1 VQTCVYVDGEISA
14 PEDACVRVFD
24 HGFLF
29 GDSVYEVFWWHHGAL
44 IQEEA
49 HLDRLEASAERL
61 YMDVQFSRPEL
72 VAAVQETVRAAGAT
86 LADDAYVRL
95 VVTRG
100 AGPLGLD
107 FRAVARRS
115 LIIVVAPA
123 HRPSEEAVARG
134 LSVALVGRRRM
145 SAQALDP
152 RAKTGNY
159 LNNVL
164 ALHEARLAGAD
175 DAIMLNDAGEVTE
188 ATTANVYVIRDGIL
202 TTPPLDAGILCG
214 TTRIRV
220 LALCAEAGIVA
231 REAPLHPDDLRA
243 ADEIFLSS
251 SVRGIL
257 PVCAIDGEAVGPK
270 DRADALGPTARDLR
284 ARFEAAAAAEAAAYR
299 QTTLP
304 GRT

>member
-1 VQTCVYVDGEISA
+1 VLTRVYVDGEISA
-14 PEDACVRVFD
+14 PEDARVHVFD

-29 GDSVYEVFWWHHGAL
+29 GDSVYEVFWWHHGVL

-49 HLDRLEASAERL
+49 HLDRLEASARRL
-61 YMDVQFSRPEL
+61 YMDIEFTRPAL
-72 VAAVQETVRAAGAT
+72 VAAVQETVRAAGA
-86 LADDAYVRL
+86 APGDDAYVRL

-100 AGPLGLD
+100 TGPLGLD
-107 FRAVARRS
+107 FRGVPHRS
-115 LIIVVAPA
+115 LIIIVAPA
-123 HRPSEEAVARG
+123 SRPSEEAVARG

-145 SAQALDP
+145 SAHALDP

-188 ATTANVYVIRDGIL
+188 ATTANVYVIRAGVL

-231 REAPLHPDDLRA
+231 CEAALHPDDLRA

-251 SVRGIL
+251 SVRGLL
-257 PVCAIDGEAVGPK
+257 PIRSIDGEAVRPEK
-270 DRADALGPTARDLR
+270 AASALGPVTRDLR
-284 ARFEAAAAAEAAAYR
+284 ERFEAAAAAEAAAAR
-299 QTTLP
+299 A
-304 GRT
+304 